1 MEPECKQKKK
11 YDFVLA
17 SKYQGDFFFSTNWCF
32 PGLAV
37 IEGVKS
43 NPPYREM
50 LR

>member
-1 MEPECKQKKK
+1 MIL
-11 YDFVLA
+11 FLLVI
-17 SKYQGDFFFSTNWCF
+17 KYQGDFFFFPTNWCF